1 MLFSVLPDTSTG
13 AGVSVESSVI
23 TSVVSV
29 RSVSAFVSLCPAS
42 ASVAVDVF
50 SASTV
55 VDISSA
61 SAAVDVVSA
70 SVILVVDSDSP
81 ELSDPQANRL
91 KEIVAVINTGRIVF
105 LICVILIFYIGI
117 IIIYHD
123 SHLRCLT
130 LLRNY
135 YDQIVAEN
143 GDMATGFF

>member
-1 MLFSVLPDTSTG
+1 MLFSASLDTSAV
-13 AGVSVESSVI
+13 AGVSVESLVI

-29 RSVSAFVSLCPAS
+29 ISFSVVVSFCPAS

-50 SASTV
+50 SAST
-55 VDISSA
+55 
-61 SAAVDVVSA
+61 AVDVVSA
-70 SVILVVDSDSP
+70 SVILGMVSDSP
-81 ELSDPQANRL
+81 ALFDPQANRL

>member
-29 RSVSAFVSLCPAS
+29 RSVSAFV
-42 ASVAVDVF
+42 
-50 SASTV
+50 
-55 VDISSA
+55 
-61 SAAVDVVSA
+61 
-70 SVILVVDSDSP
+70 
-81 ELSDPQANRL
+81 
-91 KEIVAVINTGRIVF
+91 
-105 LICVILIFYIGI
+105 
-117 IIIYHD
+117 
-123 SHLRCLT
+123 T

>member
-29 RSVSAFVSLCPAS
+29 RSVSAFVSFCPAS
-42 ASVAVDVF
+42 ASVAVDAF
-50 SASTV
+50 S
-55 VDISSA
+55 DSA
-61 SAAVDVVSA
+61 TMAVVSA
-70 SVILVVDSDSP
+70 SVILVVNSDSP
-81 ELSDPQANRL
+81 ELFDPQANRL

>member
-42 ASVAVDVF
+42 GSVAVDAF
-50 SASTV
+50 S
-55 VDISSA
+55 DSA
-61 SAAVDVVSA
+61 TMAVVSA
-70 SVILVVDSDSP
+70 SVILVVNSDSP
-81 ELSDPQANRL
+81 ELFDPQANRL

>member
-42 ASVAVDVF
+42 GSVAVDAF
-50 SASTV
+50 S
-55 VDISSA
+55 DSA
-61 SAAVDVVSA
+61 TMAIVSA

-81 ELSDPQANRL
+81 ELFDPQANRL

>member
-1 MLFSVLPDTSTG
+1 M
-13 AGVSVESSVI
+13 
-23 TSVVSV
+23 
-29 RSVSAFVSLCPAS
+29 
-42 ASVAVDVF
+42 AVDAF
-50 SASTV
+50 S
-55 VDISSA
+55 DSA
-61 SAAVDVVSA
+61 TMAVVSA
-70 SVILVVDSDSP
+70 SVILVVNSDSP
-81 ELSDPQANRL
+81 ELFDPQANRL

>member
-13 AGVSVESSVI
+13 AGVSVESSVL
-23 TSVVSV
+23 
-29 RSVSAFVSLCPAS
+29 RSFHSARHPVL
-42 ASVAVDVF
+42 AVDAF
-50 SASTV
+50 S
-55 VDISSA
+55 DSA
-61 SAAVDVVSA
+61 TMAIVSA

-81 ELSDPQANRL
+81 ELFDPQANRL

>member
-42 ASVAVDVF
+42 GSVAVDAF
-50 SASTV
+50 S
-55 VDISSA
+55 DSA
-61 SAAVDVVSA
+61 TMAVVSA

-81 ELSDPQANRL
+81 ELFDPQANRL

-123 SHLRCLT
+123 SHHRCLT

-135 YDQIVAEN
+135 YHQIVAEN

>member
-1 MLFSVLPDTSTG
+1 MAVVAFSD
-13 AGVSVESSVI
+13 
-23 TSVVSV
+23 
-29 RSVSAFVSLCPAS
+29 SATMA
-42 ASVAVDVF
+42 
-50 SASTV
+50 
-55 VDISSA
+55 
-61 SAAVDVVSA
+61 VVSA
-70 SVILVVDSDSP
+70 SVILVVNSDSP
-81 ELSDPQANRL
+81 ELFDPQANRL

>member
-42 ASVAVDVF
+42 GSVAVDAF
-50 SASTV
+50 S
-55 VDISSA
+55 DSA
-61 SAAVDVVSA
+61 TMAVVSA
-70 SVILVVDSDSP
+70 SVILVVNSDSP
-81 ELSDPQANRL
+81 ELFDPQANRL

-123 SHLRCLT
+123 SHLQCLT

>member
-29 RSVSAFVSLCPAS
+29 RSVSAFASLCPAS
-42 ASVAVDVF
+42 GSVAVDAF
-50 SASTV
+50 S
-55 VDISSA
+55 DSA
-61 SAAVDVVSA
+61 TMAVVSA

-81 ELSDPQANRL
+81 ELFDPQANRL

-135 YDQIVAEN
+135 YHQIVAEN

>member
-42 ASVAVDVF
+42 GSVAVEAF
-50 SASTV
+50 S
-55 VDISSA
+55 DSA
-61 SAAVDVVSA
+61 TMAIVSA

-81 ELSDPQANRL
+81 ELFDPQANRL

-123 SHLRCLT
+123 SHPRCLT

>member
-42 ASVAVDVF
+42 GSVAVDAF
-50 SASTV
+50 S
-55 VDISSA
+55 DSA
-61 SAAVDVVSA
+61 TMAVVSA
-70 SVILVVDSDSP
+70 SVILVVNSDSP
-81 ELSDPQANRL
+81 ELFDPQANRL
-91 KEIVAVINTGRIVF
+91 KEIVAVINTARIVF

-143 GDMATGFF
+143 GDMAIGFF

>member
-42 ASVAVDVF
+42 GSVAVDAF
-50 SASTV
+50 S
-55 VDISSA
+55 DSA
-61 SAAVDVVSA
+61 TMAVVSA
-70 SVILVVDSDSP
+70 SVILVVNSDSP
-81 ELSDPQANRL
+81 ELFDPQANRL

-105 LICVILIFYIGI
+105 LICAILIFYIGI